1 MTPTTVIG
9 VSLNL
14 TGLQPFTNYMVSVQA
29 SNAPIV
35 DYGPTLSGV
44 FATLPEAVIPPGV
57 DPPAVVVSQ
66 ASVGSSEI
74 VKIVIPAPTFTQDH
88 LRYTKNYTL
97 LYMYITLS
105 YTHVTLYFNL
115 TPLSFLFFPNL
126 SHSHPAIAVT
136 CGLCA
141 SGTFSQ
147 QLETQL
153 QTQPSQTT
161 AHLEHTTMQRTT
173 CRMLHLSLMR
183 QESTSHTR
191 LVLAMSLSQMTS
203 PTSTGMVLSW
213 QGGAW
218 TALSDTLSA
227 LR

>member
-1 MTPTTVIG
+1 MCVLEINHSLIPNAHIVFCLMHRYFLSLSSCPTLHYL
-9 VSLNL
+9 LNL
-14 TGLQPFTNYMVSVQA
+14 SFIT
-29 SNAPIV
+29 
-35 DYGPTLSGV
+35 
-44 FATLPEAVIPPGV
+44 PP
-57 DPPAVVVSQ
+57 PPS
-66 ASVGSSEI
+66 
-74 VKIVIPAPTFTQDH
+74 
-88 LRYTKNYTL
+88 
-97 LYMYITLS
+97 
-105 YTHVTLYFNL
+105 
-115 TPLSFLFFPNL
+115 
-126 SHSHPAIAVT
+126 AVT
-136 CGLCA
+136 CGWCA

-173 CRMLHLSLMR
+173 CHILHLSLMW

-191 LVLAMSLSQMTS
+191 LVLATSLSQMTS

-213 QGGAW
+213 QGGTW